1 MEIKKVYEPKAIE
14 KKWYQFW
21 EEKKYY
27 LANPLSEKPK
37 FSIVIPP
44 PNITGPLHIGHAL
57 NNTIQDILCRYKRLT
72 GYEVLWL
79 PGIDHASIATHSQI
93 EKELKKEGKTR
104 FDIGKEEFL
113 KRAWAW
119 KEKYHQLIV
128 SQLKGLGC
136 LCDWSRFRFTMD
148 DDYSYVVRY
157 AFVYY
162 YKKGW
167 IYRDLRIINWCPNC
181 HTAISDLEVKH
192 REVDGFLWYIKYPLK
207 DSSHY
212 LVVATTR
219 PETMLGDTAVM
230 VNPNDERYKDFVGKK
245 VILPLQEREIPVIAD
260 EMVDINFGTGVVK
273 VTPAHDPNDFI
284 IGKKYNL
291 EFVKVIDEDGKII
304 SPAKEKYVGL
314 DRFIARKKI
323 LEDLTALGLLAK
335 VENYKVPVGVCAR
348 CETIIEPLISKQWFL
363 KMKELAKPAMEVV
376 EKGEIKFVPK
386 RWEKVYLDWLAN
398 VRDWCLS
405 RQLWWG
411 HPIPVYY
418 CQDCDEIMASIT
430 KPESCEKCGSQ
441 NIKEDEDVLDT
452 WFSSALWPFATMGFP
467 KKTKE
472 LAVFYPTD
480 VLVTDPDII
489 FLWVARMVFSSLEFV
504 GKIPFKYVYIHST
517 VLNEK
522 GERMSRTKGI
532 GIDPQEIID
541 EYGAD
546 ALRFTLTYLETQSQS
561 FRLSR
566 ERFII
571 GRNFANK
578 IWNAGRLLFSYY
590 QQKADFNNLAEKKIY
605 DYWISELFNQ
615 LLSKYDFFI
624 KNYYFSL
631 LAQALYTFFWNNYC
645 DWYLEF
651 NKERFKN
658 KERAALETSLAVFYN
673 FLKILHPIMPF
684 ITEELWHL
692 FNKEDVSI
700 MEKGIPEPLVIPDDK
715 KKEIYLCEE
724 LIALI
729 RNIRN
734 IRANFGIPKNIGL
747 KGYLKTDNEQLHLFL
762 KEEKEILKKMVNAE
776 ILPFIKEKK
785 ELKNFATI
793 ILKTGDLYLVV
804 DEFFDLSKE
813 KKRLAKEISE
823 LEKILSEILENL
835 NNEEFLTKA
844 KKEIIEEELKKK
856 AEVENRLKRLKELI

>member
-1 MEIKKVYEPKAIE
+1 MDCNEIMVTM
-14 KKWYQFW
+14 
-21 EEKKYY
+21 
-27 LANPLSEKPK
+27 EKPERCQK
-37 FSIVIPP
+37 C
-44 PNITGPLHIGHAL
+44 N
-57 NNTIQDILCRYKRLT
+57 
-72 GYEVLWL
+72 
-79 PGIDHASIATHSQI
+79 
-93 EKELKKEGKTR
+93 
-104 FDIGKEEFL
+104 
-113 KRAWAW
+113 
-119 KEKYHQLIV
+119 
-128 SQLKGLGC
+128 
-136 LCDWSRFRFTMD
+136 
-148 DDYSYVVRY
+148 
-157 AFVYY
+157 
-162 YKKGW
+162 GW
-167 IYRDLRIINWCPNC
+167 
-181 HTAISDLEVKH
+181 
-192 REVDGFLWYIKYPLK
+192 
-207 DSSHY
+207 
-212 LVVATTR
+212 
-219 PETMLGDTAVM
+219 
-230 VNPNDERYKDFVGKK
+230 
-245 VILPLQEREIPVIAD
+245 
-260 EMVDINFGTGVVK
+260 
-273 VTPAHDPNDFI
+273 
-284 IGKKYNL
+284 
-291 EFVKVIDEDGKII
+291 
-304 SPAKEKYVGL
+304 
-314 DRFIARKKI
+314 
-323 LEDLTALGLLAK
+323 
-335 VENYKVPVGVCAR
+335 
-348 CETIIEPLISKQWFL
+348 
-363 KMKELAKPAMEVV
+363 
-376 EKGEIKFVPK
+376 
-386 RWEKVYLDWLAN
+386 
-398 VRDWCLS
+398 
-405 RQLWWG
+405 
-411 HPIPVYY
+411 
-418 CQDCDEIMASIT
+418 
-430 KPESCEKCGSQ
+430 

-472 LAVFYPTD
+472 LEVFYPTD

-532 GIDPQEIID
+532 GIDPQEIIE

-566 ERFII
+566 DRFII

-590 QQKADFNNLAEKKIY
+590 QEKADFNNLAEKKIY
-605 DYWISELFNQ
+605 DYWICELFNQ
-615 LLSKYDFFI
+615 LLRKYEFFM

-631 LAQALYTFFWNNYC
+631 LAQTLYTFFWNNYC

-658 KERAALETSLAVFYN
+658 KEKTALETSLEVFYN

-692 FNKEDVSI
+692 FNKEDVSV
-700 MEKGIPEPLVIPDDK
+700 MEKGIPEPFIIPSDK

-729 RNIRN
+729 KNIRN

-747 KGYLKTDNEQLHLFL
+747 KGYLKTDKEQLYLFL

-776 ILPFIKEKK
+776 ILPLAEDKK

-813 KKRLAKEISE
+813 KKRLEKEIAE
-823 LEKILSEILENL
+823 LEKIWKETLENL

-844 KKEIIEEELKKK
+844 RKEIIEEELKKK
-856 AEVENRLKRLKELI
+856 VEIENRLKRLKELI

>member
-1 MEIKKVYEPKAIE
+1 MEFKKIYEPKEIE
-14 KKWYQFW
+14 KKWYNFW
-21 EEKKYY
+21 EEKEYY
-27 LANPLSEKPK
+27 KANPFSLKPK

-57 NNTIQDILCRYKRLT
+57 NNTIQDILCRYKRLA

-93 EKELKKEGKTR
+93 EKELRKEGKSR

-113 KRAWAW
+113 KRAWLW
-119 KEKYHQLIV
+119 KEKYHHLIV
-128 SQLKGLGC
+128 SQLKSLGC

-192 REVDGFLWYIKYPLK
+192 KEIDGFLWYIKYPLK
-207 DSSHY
+207 NDPRY

-230 VNPNDERYKDFVGKK
+230 VNPTDERYKDFIGKK

-260 EMVDINFGTGVVK
+260 EMVDTNFGTGVVK

-304 SPAKEKYVGL
+304 PPAKEKYVGL
-314 DRFIARKKI
+314 DRFTARKKI
-323 LEDLTALGLLAK
+323 LEDLKALGLLAK
-335 VENYKVPVGVCAR
+335 VENYQVPVGVCAR

-363 KMKELAKPAMEVV
+363 KMKELAKPAIEVV
-376 EKGEIKFVPK
+376 EKGEVKFVPL
-386 RWEKVYLDWLAN
+386 RWKKVYLDWLSN
-398 VRDWCLS
+398 VKDWCLS

-411 HPIPVYY
+411 HPLPVYY
-418 CQDCDEIMASIT
+418 CLDCDEIMVT
-430 KPESCEKCGSQ
+430 MEKPKTCQKCNSQ
-441 NIKEDEDVLDT
+441 NIKADEDVLDT

-467 KKTKE
+467 KNTKE
-472 LAVFYPTD
+472 LEVFYPTD

-578 IWNAGRLLFSYY
+578 VWNAGRLLFSYY
-590 QQKADFNNLAEKKIY
+590 QEKSEFNNLTEKKIY
-605 DYWISELFNQ
+605 DYWICELFNQ
-615 LLSKYDFFI
+615 LLSKYDFFM

-631 LAQALYTFFWNNYC
+631 IAQTLYTFFWNNYC

-658 KERAALETSLAVFYN
+658 KELVALETSLEVFYN

-692 FNKEDVSI
+692 FNKEDVSL
-700 MEKGIPEPLVIPDDK
+700 MEKGLPELFIIPSDK

-729 RNIRN
+729 KNIRN

-747 KGYLKTDNEQLHLFL
+747 KGYLKTANEQLYLFL
-762 KEEKEILKKMVNAE
+762 KEEKEILKKMVNTE
-776 ILPFIKEKK
+776 ILPLDKE

-804 DEFFDLSKE
+804 DKFFDLSKE
-813 KKRLAKEISE
+813 KKRLEKEIAE
-823 LEKILSEILENL
+823 LEKIWKETLENL
-835 NNEEFLTKA
+835 NNEEFLMKA
-844 KKEIIEEELKKK
+844 RKEIIEEELKKK
-856 AEVENRLKRLKELI
+856 EEIENRLKRLKELI